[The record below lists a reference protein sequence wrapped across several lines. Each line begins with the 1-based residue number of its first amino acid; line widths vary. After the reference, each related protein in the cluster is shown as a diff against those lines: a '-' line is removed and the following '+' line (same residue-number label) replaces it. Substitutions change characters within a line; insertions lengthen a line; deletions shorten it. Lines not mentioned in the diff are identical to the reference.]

1 MSYLLI
7 TVLGEDPDAL
17 SGRSVAHGTL
27 GLLRL
32 TDLPGAVHAEEV
44 VPAWDQRSR
53 HFALAAHVTVS
64 RHHSRQAAR
73 FQATQHGRSDADS
86 AAAAFR
92 VSWRATRERRRRAG
106 RVAGGAS
113 AAAAAA
119 PAGERAAATAR
130 LQPGEGA
137 EGVALSTAGQWV
149 IRVRR

>member
-1 MSYLLI
+1 MKA
-7 TVLGEDPDAL
+7 VLGEDPDAL
-17 SGRSVAHGTL
+17 RGRSVAHGTL

-53 HFALAAHVTVS
+53 HFALTAHVTVS
-64 RHHSRQAAR
+64 RHHSSQAAR
-73 FQATQHGRSDADS
+73 FQATQHGRSNADS

-92 VSWRATRERRRRAG
+92 VSWRATRERGRRAG
-106 RVAGGAS
+106 RVTGGAS

-119 PAGERAAATAR
+119 PARERAAATC

-149 IRVRR
+149 IRVGR